1 MDRRTLIKRAG
12 LAGILAAGAAP
23 AVHAQTRVRWRLAAS
38 FPKSLDVM
46 YGNPETFSRVLKA
59 MSGGLFEV
67 SIHAAGELMPA
78 YSVVDGLQ
86 NGTVEMAFTGSH
98 YFTGKDPAFT
108 FGCTVPF
115 GLTARQMTAW
125 MEHGDGGKLL
135 ADFYAQYNI
144 KNLCGGNTGTQMGG
158 WYRKEMKTVDD
169 FKGLKMRMGGGVFG
183 EAMLKLGVVSQIVPI
198 GEVYQSLEKGTL
210 DAAEFVGPHDDQKL
224 GLNKVA
230 PYYYYPGWWEGG
242 SELSYFINT
251 RAWDALTPEFQ
262 AMLEA
267 ACAYAGRDMTA
278 KYDAYNPIAL
288 KQLVA
293 GKAQLRAFS
302 KELIDAGFQAV
313 QEVMAEHDAKSPT
326 FKKIHD
332 SMVQFQR
339 DQILWER
346 ISEFRYNSYM
356 ATVKL

>member
-1 MDRRTLIKRAG
+1 MNRRTLIKRAG
-12 LAGILAAGAAP
+12 LAGILAASAAP

-46 YGNPETFSRVLKA
+46 YGNPETFSRVLKT

-125 MEHGDGGKLL
+125 MEHGEGGKLL

-251 RAWDALTPEFQ
+251 RAWDALTPHDGQ
-262 AMLEA
+262 VRRLQPD
-267 ACAYAGRDMTA
+267 CAQTTGRGQGAVARLLQRADRRGLPGRAGSDGRA
-278 KYDAYNPIAL
+278 RRQIAHVQEDPRQHGQVPARPDSVGTHL
-288 KQLVA
+288 GVSLQQLY
-293 GKAQLRAFS
+293 GN
-302 KELIDAGFQAV
+302 GQAV
-313 QEVMAEHDAKSPT
+313 A
-326 FKKIHD
+326 
-332 SMVQFQR
+332 
-339 DQILWER
+339 
-346 ISEFRYNSYM
+346 
-356 ATVKL
+356 